1 MEPGRANPLDRREN
15 CRQSRLSAR
24 PRPKCYLAVA
34 VIYAMSA
41 HVARAV
47 FVVEDPAATDGLT
60 EPWDPQYAG
69 QFGAAAQEY
78 GLNRTDANLLAFL
91 YAATGD
97 RRYGDAAS
105 AALKAT
111 ASDTVTAAPHR
122 SLYMYAASG
131 TATATAPL
139 TARSVTP
146 TAGNAVHV
154 FVHASHL

>member
-1 MEPGRANPLDRREN
+1 MEPGRANPSLDRRDN
-15 CRQSRLSAR
+15 SRQSRLLAR
-24 PRPKCYLAVA
+24 PRPKRYLAVA
-34 VIYAMSA
+34 VIYAMSAAA

-97 RRYGDAAS
+97 RRYGDAARFHPVAPS
-105 AALKAT
+105 GGRRRRLSQISERAGHQPREHGPIQT
-111 ASDTVTAAPHR
+111 MHGGTAAGQ
-122 SLYMYAASG
+122 A
-131 TATATAPL
+131 
-139 TARSVTP
+139 
-146 TAGNAVHV
+146 
-154 FVHASHL
+154 